1 MAQSGPDKSAA
12 VPLEREREL
21 TIQLLT
27 DHFAQDNLSVD
38 ELERRIALVFQAKS
52 VPALRDLTKDL
63 ATAAVE
69 AEPARKSKGKGKS
82 RDKVAT
88 VGEAPLPEA
97 FAPERDRIVS
107 VMAQTRRHGLWQ
119 LPRHL
124 DLWSVMSETH
134 LDLTEARLSPGVTEI
149 HIRAVMATVKV
160 IVPPGV
166 RVVVQPSAFMADV
179 SDEIQTQPP
188 VGSQAPVV
196 RITGPVFMAELKVR
210 VRRKEVL
217 SGDLGDETVDD

>member
-1 MAQSGPDKSAA
+1 MAQSGPDKSAP

-63 ATAAVE
+63 ASAAPE
-69 AEPARKSKGKGKS
+69 AQPERKGKGKGKS

-149 HIRAVMATVKV
+149 HVRAVMATVKV

-179 SDEIQTQPP
+179 SDEILSQPP

-210 VRRKEVL
+210 VRKKELL
-217 SGDLGDETVDD
+217 SGDIGDEDVE